1 MTLIMGGIISV
12 GIFNLPTSLAAY
24 SPITL
29 ISMALTAVG
38 TLALAPLSAALS
50 RRLPADYGPYA
61 YARIAFQQPRG
72 FANAWSY

>member
-1 MTLIMGGIISV
+1 
-12 GIFNLPTSLAAY
+12 
-24 SPITL
+24 
-29 ISMALTAVG
+29 MALMAVG

-50 RRLPADYGPYA
+50 RRLPADDGPYA